1 MCRSNDHGGLKEKQ
15 YENIYEL
22 YDLICIIEI

>member
-15 YENIYEL
+15 YENIYEF
-22 YDLICIIEI
+22 DLICIIEI